1 MSWPHYYGHHQVVL
15 QLHKKE
21 VFFFFLGRGLQFTNS
36 EYSILVTWL
45 VFQILELR
53 IKT

>member
-1 MSWPHYYGHHQVVL
+1 MSWSSYYGHQVVL

-21 VFFFFLGRGLQFTNS
+21 VYFLGRGLQFTNS

-45 VFQILELR
+45 VFQIVELR
-53 IKT
+53 IKTK